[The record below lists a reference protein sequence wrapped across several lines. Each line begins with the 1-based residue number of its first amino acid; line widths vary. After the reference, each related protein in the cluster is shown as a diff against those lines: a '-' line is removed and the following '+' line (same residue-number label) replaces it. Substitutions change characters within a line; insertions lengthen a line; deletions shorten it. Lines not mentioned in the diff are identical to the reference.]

1 MDSLYLRVY
10 PDPVL
15 RKKTQ
20 PVVLFDGEFKNLVTD
35 LVRLMDEHDGV
46 GFAAPQAGVP
56 LKLAVVFYQ
65 GELYVLA
72 NPLLVSSEGEQDGE
86 EGCLSF
92 PGIFGEIKRPMR
104 VVVRHQDID
113 GNERET
119 VGEGLLARAFLH
131 EMDHL
136 EGKLLID
143 FFSPLKRN
151 LAKKKLLKEDKERK
165 AART

>member
-1 MDSLYLRVY
+1 MYLRVY

-20 PVVLFDGEFKNLVTD
+20 PVAHFDEEFKNLVTD

-46 GFAAPQAGVP
+46 GFAAPQAGVS

-65 GELYVLA
+65 GELHVLA
-72 NPLLVSSEGEQDGE
+72 NPTILSSEGEQDGE

-92 PGIFGEIKRPMR
+92 PGIFGEVRRPMK
-104 VVVRHQDID
+104 VLIRHQDID

-143 FFSPLKRN
+143 SFSPLKRN
-151 LAKKKLLKEDKERK
+151 MAKKKLLKENRERK
-165 AART
+165 AERA

>member
-92 PGIFGEIKRPMR
+92 PGIFGEVKRPMK

-113 GNERET
+113 GKEHVLET
-119 VGEGLLARAFLH
+119 GDLLAICLQH
-131 EMDHL
+131 EIDHL
-136 EGKLLID
+136 NGKVFVDHL
-143 FFSPLKRN
+143 SQLKQTRIKN
-151 LAKKKLLKEDKERK
+151 KLAKQSRHN
-165 AART
+165 A